1 MKILAEQKICELREK
16 LLAMPVSL
24 EMLAYA
30 NIHQALS
37 GLLLAGDY
45 SAVIAV
51 CTALMSNGAGE
62 APDAKRISPLHITTA
77 DVGKPSRS

>member
-1 MKILAEQKICELREK
+1 MKTLAEQKIRELRQK

-24 EMLAYA
+24 ELLAYA

-37 GLLLAGDY
+37 ELLFAGDY
-45 SAVIAV
+45 STVIAV

-62 APDAKRISPLHITTA
+62 APDAKRNSQLHITTA